1 MSEPKIL
8 CIGHH
13 LRGDDA
19 AGSVVADRLRDL
31 KVPARWLLGD
41 AADLLGAWSPDDDVI
56 LVDAVVTGAP
66 PGTLH
71 RWNGLE
77 VPLERIQSSASTHGF
92 GVAEAIGLGKVLN
105 RLPRSLVLLGVE
117 AAQFDLGQPISP
129 PVEQALAALVQM
141 TMDEWNACVSS
152 SAAPSKA

>member
-1 MSEPKIL
+1 MSEPVIL
-8 CIGHH
+8 CVGHH

-19 AGSVVADRLRDL
+19 VGAAVADRLREL
-31 KVPARWLLGD
+31 NVPARWLLGD
-41 AADLLGAWSPDDDVI
+41 AADLLGAWTPADDVI
-56 LVDAVVTGAP
+56 IVDAVVTGAT

-71 RWNGLE
+71 RWNGFE

-105 RLPRSLVLLGVE
+105 RLPKSLTLLGIE
-117 AAQFDLGQPISP
+117 AAQFELGSPISP
-129 PVEQALAALVQM
+129 AVAAALDSLVQL
-141 TMDEWNACVSS
+141 TIKEWNACASS